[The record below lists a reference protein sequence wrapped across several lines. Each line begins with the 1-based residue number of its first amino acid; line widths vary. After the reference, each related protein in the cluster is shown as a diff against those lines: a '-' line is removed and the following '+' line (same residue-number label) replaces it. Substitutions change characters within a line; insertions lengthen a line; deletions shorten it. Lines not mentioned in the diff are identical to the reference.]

1 MRYATA
7 VRHLETVGEAATA
20 DLRLK
25 DTSIGYALEELWV
38 GGDVLEGLPELD
50 VTCVV
55 LVLDEPVA
63 EVTWLA
69 LNPAGQW
76 IAERLRMTRLPMR
89 WCCRPAGY
97 PAWNPEL
104 RQVVRFWSAA
114 TRLDREVMEN
124 LQLRRFDSLP
134 VVRPSDDQL
143 RSQLAIEAVDCR
155 RHLRHVL
162 DHYWEESWR
171 REHRGFG
178 IQPED
183 HLWRASE
190 AVREIEDATTR
201 LGSQ

>member
-1 MRYATA
+1 
-7 VRHLETVGEAATA
+7 
-20 DLRLK
+20 
-25 DTSIGYALEELWV
+25 
-38 GGDVLEGLPELD
+38 
-50 VTCVV
+50 
-55 LVLDEPVA
+55 
-63 EVTWLA
+63 
-69 LNPAGQW
+69 
-76 IAERLRMTRLPMR
+76 LRMTRLPMR
-89 WCCRPAGY
+89 WYCRPAGY

-104 RQVVRFWSAA
+104 RKVVRFWSAA

-143 RSQLAIEAVDCR
+143 RSQLAIEAVECR
-155 RHLRHVL
+155 RHLRHVR

-190 AVREIEDATTR
+190 AVREIEDATTQMGR
-201 LGSQ
+201 GRRGDLTRARSRSPPARPHAVCSARRSSAQHFRGGGAHDPGWCLPSP

>member
-1 MRYATA
+1 MRYVTA
-7 VRHLETVGEAATA
+7 VRHLETVGETATA

-25 DTSIGYALEELWV
+25 DTSIGYPLEELWV
-38 GGDVLEGLPELD
+38 GGDVLEG
-50 VTCVV
+50 
-55 LVLDEPVA
+55 
-63 EVTWLA
+63 
-69 LNPAGQW
+69 
-76 IAERLRMTRLPMR
+76 
-89 WCCRPAGY
+89 
-97 PAWNPEL
+97 
-104 RQVVRFWSAA
+104 
-114 TRLDREVMEN
+114 
-124 LQLRRFDSLP
+124 LP

-183 HLWRASE
+183 HLWRAFE
-190 AVREIEDATTR
+190 AVRETEDATTW